1 MKRTKLAARYAK
13 ALFEFAKERN
23 EVEEISKDMLLIDDT
38 FDSNPELRFTFNSPI
53 VHSDKKGRHP
63 QGAL

>member
-23 EVEEISKDMLLIDDT
+23 EVEEISKDILLID
-38 FDSNPELRFTFNSPI
+38 
-53 VHSDKKGRHP
+53 
-63 QGAL
+63 